1 MSIDNAILK
10 MKLNKALETLR
21 KEPREN
27 LEKRLSKMNVDEIR
41 KTLSE
46 IDIEKIRSMVPE
58 AEKLKSKVTDEDLAK
73 LRQVAGKDYKDI
85 YEQAEKLF
93 KEI

>member
-27 LEKRLSKMNVDEIR
+27 LEKRLSKMNVEEIR

-58 AEKLKSKVTDEDLAK
+58 AEKLKAKVTDQDLAK